1 MGPLDVAVRFG
12 LYLDL
17 AVTFGVPFFALL
29 APGIRG
35 VLPLGRI
42 ALATAIAGLV
52 LSTCGLMALT
62 ASMAGVSLVEID
74 YETLAMIL
82 AMPVGMAWI
91 VRMVSLAAI
100 VLAAVALR
108 RQPAAFP
115 ASASAGGA
123 VALST
128 LAWNGHGA
136 MDAAM
141 TGWVHLSADIAHL
154 IAAGAWVGAIV
165 GLLALVL
172 RPADAL
178 DAPALRATH
187 RALEGFAAVG
197 SVIVAVILATGLVN
211 SWLLVGP
218 ANIGAL
224 FTTLYGQLL
233 LAKLAL
239 FAAMLGFAAANRY
252 RLTPA
257 LEARIETGDH
267 RAALV
272 GLRTS
277 LALETCCVLLVLAL
291 VAWLGTLEPVV
302 SMN

>member
-17 AVTFGVPFFALL
+17 AVTFGVLFLALL
-29 APGIRG
+29 VPGIRG
-35 VLPLGRI
+35 ALPLGRMV
-42 ALATAIAGLV
+42 LATAIAGLV
-52 LSTCGLMALT
+52 LSMCGLMALA
-62 ASMAGVSLVEID
+62 ASMTGEPISEID
-74 YETLAMIL
+74 YGTLAMIL

-91 VRMVSLAAI
+91 VRMVSLAAV
-100 VLAAVALR
+100 VLAAAALR
-108 RQPAAFP
+108 RQPVAFL
-115 ASASAGGA
+115 AIASAGGA

-136 MDAAM
+136 MDEAM
-141 TGWVHLSADIAHL
+141 TGWVHLGADIAHL
-154 IAAGAWVGAIV
+154 IAAGAWAGAIA

-172 RPADAL
+172 RPADAF

-187 RALEGFAAVG
+187 RALHGFG
-197 SVIVAVILATGLVN
+197 TIGTIIVAVILVTGLIN

-218 ANIGAL
+218 ANVAAL

-257 LEARIETGDH
+257 LADRIETGDH

-272 GLRTS
+272 GLRAS
-277 LALETCCVLLVLAL
+277 LALEAGCVLLVLAL
-291 VAWLGTLEPVV
+291 VAWLGTLEPVA
-302 SMN
+302 SMR

>member
-17 AVTFGVPFFALL
+17 AVMFGVPFFALL

-42 ALATAIAGLV
+42 LLAIAIAGLV
-52 LSTCGLMALT
+52 LSMFGLMALA
-62 ASMAGVSLVEID
+62 ASMAGVPLVEID
-74 YETLAMIL
+74 LETLTMIL
-82 AMPVGMAWI
+82 AMPVGTAWL
-91 VRMVSLAAI
+91 VRMASLAAV
-100 VLAAVALR
+100 VLAAIALR
-108 RQPAAFP
+108 RQPVTFLVI
-115 ASASAGGA
+115 ASAGGA
-123 VALST
+123 VGLST

-141 TGWVHLSADIAHL
+141 TGWVHLGADIAHL
-154 IAAGAWVGAIV
+154 IAAGAWVGAII

-172 RPADAL
+172 RSAEAF

-187 RALEGFAAVG
+187 RALDGFGLIGTA
-197 SVIVAVILATGLVN
+197 IVAVILVTGLIN

-218 ANIGAL
+218 ANIGML

-233 LAKLAL
+233 LVKLAL
-239 FAAMLGFAAANRY
+239 FVAMLGFAAANRY

-257 LEARIETGDH
+257 LADRIETGDH

-272 GLRTS
+272 GLRIS
-277 LALETCCVLLVLAL
+277 LALEASCALLVLAL